1 MDNKYKNLRVW
12 ITILKTQFV
21 KKTEN
26 MQKTVFSF

>member
-21 KKTEN
+21 KETKN